1 MPGSE
6 LSHIWCQQAMSVM
19 FSLNTLS
26 PRMTP
31 GSVTEKGWGGGE
43 WVWVLVGEPR
53 EDEAHWGSH
62 LKA

>member
-1 MPGSE
+1 
-6 LSHIWCQQAMSVM
+6 M